1 VGFELSV
8 RKRMSHNWM
17 MNGGFSYNNAPVH
30 YDSPAAYEDPTN
42 IDNLNGGQYAP
53 ESTSS
58 GLGNVSIRGR
68 QNAGNANQISSIL
81 APRVIRF
88 GFRATW

>member
-30 YDSPAAYEDPTN
+30 
-42 IDNLNGGQYAP
+42 
-53 ESTSS
+53 
-58 GLGNVSIRGR
+58 
-68 QNAGNANQISSIL
+68 
-81 APRVIRF
+81 
-88 GFRATW
+88 